1 MTSDVEKIL
10 HREIGVRAEVDC
22 AVLFGS
28 FATGRATTGS
38 DVDVYVRLVPGARW
52 DLRERLEL
60 AAELSRVLRREL
72 DLVVEDDRTS
82 VILRRQVAMSGRP
95 VYEARPGAFTDLKAA
110 AMIAYADLEPLLRR
124 AGAAVLSRTE
134 RS

>member
-1 MTSDVEKIL
+1 
-10 HREIGVRAEVDC
+10 VDC

-28 FATGRATTGS
+28 AATGRETPAS
-38 DVDVYVRLVPGARW
+38 DVDVYLRLAPGARW

-60 AAELSRVLRREL
+60 AAELSRLLRREI

-82 VILRRQVAMSGRP
+82 VILRRQVAISGRL
-95 VYEARPGAFTDLKAA
+95 VYESRPGAFTDLKAA

-124 AGAAVLSRTE
+124 MRAAVLSRTE